1 MRRDLREVVAGG
13 VEEEEEEEAAE
24 VAEAVALEVEEEAE
38 ASGEEGAVVVSEGED
53 IKWTVDRETSQADFC
68 INLHDLL
75 LWIRKL
81 FLEQVLKNWS
91 FYDHGTETSASC
103 RNKCNRVGSFALKDH
118 EKVFRCF
125 VQRLEVCACL
135 INGQFLFEAY
145 LNF

>member
-1 MRRDLREVVAGG
+1 MLLQVHFSVA
-13 VEEEEEEEAAE
+13 VM
-24 VAEAVALEVEEEAE
+24 L
-38 ASGEEGAVVVSEGED
+38 SFSLNQGED